1 MKYRISKRDLE
12 RLRSRGPWRDM
23 RPELAPPDK
32 PLSELENAVAKY
44 RKAMAEA
51 EDAKCEYYAIVHH
64 AYKLRVAKT
73 PSAEAEAESRAAARM
88 VDDLYT
94 AAWRIRDEIADLAI
108 HCKLR

>member
-32 PLSELENAVAKY
+32 PLSELENAVARY

-51 EDAKCEYYAIVHH
+51 
-64 AYKLRVAKT
+64 
-73 PSAEAEAESRAAARM
+73 
-88 VDDLYT
+88 
-94 AAWRIRDEIADLAI
+94 
-108 HCKLR
+108 

>member
-32 PLSELENAVAKY
+32 PLSELENAVARY

-51 EDAKCEYYAIVHH
+51 EDAIGGGRGGKPRRGADGRRPLHGGLAHPGRNRGPRHPLQAPLNHKPRRRPRRGATI
-64 AYKLRVAKT
+64 RRT
-73 PSAEAEAESRAAARM
+73 P
-88 VDDLYT
+88 
-94 AAWRIRDEIADLAI
+94 
-108 HCKLR
+108 